1 MEVWRHF
8 FEGADHK
15 LKVLTDHKNLVWF
28 TETKSYN
35 RRQARWAEKLFRF
48 DFVIQFRPG
57 VEAGKP
63 DALSRRPD
71 YWPKGGSDPA
81 TRNEFTF
88 LKPEQMEGFPSE
100 ANYMVCAAVAQS
112 LDIDQDL
119 GATIGAAL
127 PADPDIGPHLE
138 QL

>member
-1 MEVWRHF
+1 M
-8 FEGADHK
+8 
-15 LKVLTDHKNLVWF
+15 
-28 TETKSYN
+28 
-35 RRQARWAEKLFRF
+35 
-48 DFVIQFRPG
+48 
-57 VEAGKP
+57 EAGKP

-127 PADPDIGPHLE
+127 PADLDIGPHLE